1 MEDDLSSSS
10 QKEKEKEANIE
21 DHEILKKK
29 ISTHP
34 LYGLLVENH
43 LDCLK
48 VSGINGELEE
58 NDGCRDIKQLDY
70 NCKAN
75 LGVLGHSDLDHFME
89 AYCLALGKLKAA
101 MEEPQQKSMEFI
113 TNMQVQLED
122 LTNNS
127 HLPDQ
132 PAPASLSGES

>member
-1 MEDDLSSSS
+1 MEEDLSSTRH
-10 QKEKEKEANIE
+10 KEKGKEANIE
-21 DHEILKKK
+21 DNEILKKK

-48 VSGINGELEE
+48 VSGIISELEE
-58 NDGCRDIKQLDY
+58 NDGCRDMKQLDY
-70 NCKAN
+70 NCNAN
-75 LGVLGHSDLDHFME
+75 LSVYGQSDLDHFME

-101 MEEPQQKSMEFI
+101 MEEPQQKSMAFI
-113 TNMQVQLED
+113 SNMQLQLEEII
-122 LTNNS
+122 NNS
-127 HLPDQ
+127 HLADQ